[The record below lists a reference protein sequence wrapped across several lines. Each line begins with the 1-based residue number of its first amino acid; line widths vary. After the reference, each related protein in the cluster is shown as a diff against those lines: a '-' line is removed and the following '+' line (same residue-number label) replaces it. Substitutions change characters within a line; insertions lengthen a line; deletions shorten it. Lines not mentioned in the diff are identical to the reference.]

1 MSLTRCPHC
10 QTVFRIDDEQLQAR
24 GGVVRCGQ
32 CQQIFQ
38 ATRHLIDVEAK
49 DTTATGTDSPP
60 TSKPKKPRKK
70 RRLISAHLPT
80 IDELLGRTPQQRTRT
95 IFWIIGI
102 MLVTSLFLAQI
113 MYFYSDDLSQNRL
126 LRPLIVATCKPF
138 KCKTSLLQDVSNIE
152 LADTQI
158 RPHPKF
164 KKALRINATL
174 INRADFAQPYPL
186 IEVTLTE
193 NSGRIIARKT
203 FKPREYIRNLGKNNN
218 KMPTNVSVRARL
230 DVTSPGNRAQNYE
243 IQLVANR

>member
-10 QTVFRIDDEQLQAR
+10 QTVFRIDEEQLQAR

-38 ATRHLIDVEAK
+38 STKHLIDVEPK
-49 DTTATGTDSPP
+49 DTTATGTDTPP
-60 TSKPKKPRKK
+60 MDIQNKPRKK
-70 RRLISAHLPT
+70 RRFIGSHLPT
-80 IDELLGRTPQQRTRT
+80 IDELLGRTPQQRTRA
-95 IFWIIGI
+95 IFWITGI
-102 MLVTSLFLAQI
+102 VLVTSLFLAQV
-113 MYFYSDDLSQNRL
+113 MYFYSDDLSQNRM

-138 KCKTSLLQDVSNIE
+138 KCKISPLQDVSNIE

-158 RPHPKF
+158 QPHPKF
-164 KKALRINATL
+164 KKALRISATL

-186 IEVTLTE
+186 MEVTLTE
-193 NSGRIIARKT
+193 NSGHIIARKT
-203 FKPREYIRNLGKNNN
+203 FKPREYIRNLGKNNS